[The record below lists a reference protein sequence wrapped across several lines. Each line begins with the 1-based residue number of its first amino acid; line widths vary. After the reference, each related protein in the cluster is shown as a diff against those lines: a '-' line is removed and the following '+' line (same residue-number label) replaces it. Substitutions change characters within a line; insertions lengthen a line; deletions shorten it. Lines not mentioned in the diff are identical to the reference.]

1 MARYRELIVKAD
13 DRDLV
18 PYLAG
23 FVAAMNVSGVY
34 LAEESGLHVSALKER
49 FRHHGEVQHIVCT
62 VDAATRVRDVLAKAP
77 PRYRFEIKEER
88 DLERAQFRFEVE
100 TPSRNIA
107 QLVRDTLA
115 GLPPQTTL
123 SGFEPRE
130 RIDSDSAGA
139 ELYSPSRAYEFKA
152 TGDVHGD
159 IDGVIKMRQRLCTI
173 EFVKCHEIDLFEN

>member
-13 DRDLV
+13 DSDLI

-23 FVAAMNVSGVY
+23 YLSAKNIAGVY
-34 LAEESGLHVSALKER
+34 FAEESGLRVSALRER

-62 VDAATRVRDVLAKAP
+62 VEAAAVVRDALAKAG

-88 DLERAQFRFEVE
+88 ELERARFRFEVE

-107 QLVRDTLA
+107 QLVKDTVA
-115 GLPPQTTL
+115 GAPPQTTI

-130 RIDSDSAGA
+130 RINHDATGT
-139 ELYSPSRAYEFKA
+139 ELYSPTHDYEFQA
-152 TGDVHGD
+152 SGEVHGD
-159 IDGVIKMRQRLCTI
+159 IDGVVKMRQRLCTI
-173 EFVKCHEIDLFEN
+173 EFVKCHEIDLLED